1 MRDRREKG
9 ENGKGGKE
17 VRMIEESLV
26 DLAHTSPLYVHTLYV
41 PGYSN

>member
-17 VRMIEESLV
+17 VRMIEGSLF
-26 DLAHTSPLYVHTLYV
+26 DLAHTSPLVLHLIR
-41 PGYSN
+41 P